1 MAGEALVD
9 LSQCAPWQVR
19 ERHHADMA
27 GGGQGGMVE
36 SHSHHADT
44 TPTCKVLL
52 GGREKGRVGK
62 WVGTERRRERKME
75 EGREEVCITSWQK
88 RGRERARRGRSFLLK
103 RTLCEMTLSRCW
115 MGSPGGGSEC

>member
-19 ERHHADMA
+19 ERYHSDMA
-27 GGGQGGMVE
+27 GGDQGGMVE

-44 TPTCKVLL
+44 TPSKVLL

-62 WVGTERRRERKME
+62 WVGTERRRERKN
-75 EGREEVCITSWQK
+75 GR
-88 RGRERARRGRSFLLK
+88 RERGGVHYLMAEKRKGESEKGEKLSLK
-103 RTLCEMTLSRCW
+103 EDFM
-115 MGSPGGGSEC
+115 